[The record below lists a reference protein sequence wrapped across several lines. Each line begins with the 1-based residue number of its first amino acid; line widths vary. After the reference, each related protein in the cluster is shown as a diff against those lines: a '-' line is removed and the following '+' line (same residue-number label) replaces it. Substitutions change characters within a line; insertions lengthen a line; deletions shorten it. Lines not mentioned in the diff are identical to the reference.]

1 MEYSDFELVRGI
13 KNGDKSA
20 LDILVRRWYPHIYR
34 YVFKLVAHEQDAYDI
49 TQDVFIAVM
58 QNIKS
63 YLPWKK
69 FDGWIF
75 TIAHNK
81 CMDHFRMQK
90 RIGSENTIEF
100 DHLSSVPSFDE
111 AVTLSVA
118 VKDALRH
125 LPAVQREAIILH
137 YFQQFTAKEI
147 SHMTNTPLPTIK
159 SRLST
164 AKKTLFKYLR
174 EDFQ

>member
-20 LDILVRRWYPHIYR
+20 LDLLVRRWYPRIYR
-34 YVFKLVAHEQDAYDI
+34 YVFKLVEHEQDAYDI
-49 TQDVFIAVM
+49 TQDVFIAMM
-58 QNIKS
+58 QNMKG
-63 YLPWKK
+63 YYPWKK
-69 FDGWIF
+69 FDSWIF

-81 CMDHFRMQK
+81 CMDYFRMQK
-90 RIGSENTIEF
+90 RIVQENAIEF
-100 DHLSSVPSFDE
+100 DHISSVPSLDE
-111 AVTLSVA
+111 AVTISVA
-118 VKDALRH
+118 VKDALGH
-125 LPAVQREAIILH
+125 LPAIQREAIILH